1 MPKTVILK
9 FQCLGFSVS
18 QFFETNASLFTT

>member
-9 FQCLGFSVS
+9 FQCFDFSVS